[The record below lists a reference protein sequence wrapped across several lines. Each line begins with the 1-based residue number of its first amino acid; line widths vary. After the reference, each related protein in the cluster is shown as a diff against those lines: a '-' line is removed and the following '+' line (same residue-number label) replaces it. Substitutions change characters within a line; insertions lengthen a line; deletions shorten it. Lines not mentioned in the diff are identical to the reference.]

1 MYKRPFWLGRATL
14 KHSPS
19 LVPASYVLRPAS
31 CVATSCSVAF
41 PNNGK
46 ARPQQTFC
54 VCATRNGEGMINEC
68 AGQPAG
74 GLEQEEKKEEER
86 EEEEEEE
93 DAGRP
98 QPRKK

>member
-1 MYKRPFWLGRATL
+1 MAGPRYTETFTEF
-14 KHSPS
+14 SS
-19 LVPASYVLRPAS
+19 CVIRPAY
-31 CVATSCSVAF
+31 CVLCRDLLLSRF
-41 PNNGK
+41 PQQRK
-46 ARPQQTFC
+46 AGPQQTFC

-98 QPRKK
+98 QPRKN

>member
-1 MYKRPFWLGRATL
+1 
-14 KHSPS
+14 
-19 LVPASYVLRPAS
+19 
-31 CVATSCSVAF
+31 
-41 PNNGK
+41 
-46 ARPQQTFC
+46 
-54 VCATRNGEGMINEC
+54 MINEC